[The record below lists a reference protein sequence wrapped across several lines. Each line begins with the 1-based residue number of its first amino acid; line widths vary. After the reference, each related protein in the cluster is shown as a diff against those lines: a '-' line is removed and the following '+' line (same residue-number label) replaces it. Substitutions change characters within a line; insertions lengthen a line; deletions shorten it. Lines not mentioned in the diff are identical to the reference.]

1 MEFII
6 FILVAGFIITGWF
19 VMFGVGKDV
28 VSKTG
33 TAGTAHFAK
42 GFWKANPNA
51 TVADYR
57 MQWYRETGDLPR
69 KDQIVFPRGMSQM
82 QLTNAMR
89 QTTVKIDGVIY

>member
-1 MEFII
+1 MGFIL
-6 FILVAGFIITGWF
+6 FILVMGFIITSWF
-19 VMFGVGKDV
+19 VMGGFIKDMM
-28 VSKTG
+28 SKTG

-69 KDQIVFPRGMSQM
+69 KDQIVFPRGWSQM
-82 QLTNAMR
+82 QLANAMR
-89 QTTVKIDGVIY
+89 VTTVKIDGVIY